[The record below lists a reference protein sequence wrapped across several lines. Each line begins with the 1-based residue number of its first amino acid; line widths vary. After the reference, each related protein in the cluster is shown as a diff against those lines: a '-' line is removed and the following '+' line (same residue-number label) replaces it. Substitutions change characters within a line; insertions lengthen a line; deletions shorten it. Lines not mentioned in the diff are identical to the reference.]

1 VEKNFNRFLEEAEKL
16 SPETKPLWGIMTPQ
30 HMVEHLLLTVKVSNN
45 KIKVECFNPPEKI
58 PTLKKFLLSE
68 RPLPKNFINP
78 IIGEGLLPI
87 QFNNYEDAITGLKIE
102 IEDFYK
108 FFENNPEA
116 VITNPTFGELNRT
129 EWEIF
134 HKKHFTHHLSQFGI
148 VLDKI
153 H

>member
-1 VEKNFNRFLEEAEKL
+1 MDKNFNRFLLGAEKL

-45 KIKVECFNPPEKI
+45 KIKVECLNPHEKI
-58 PTLKKFLLSE
+58 PTLKRFLLSE
-68 RPLPKNFINP
+68 RPLPKYFINP
-78 IIGEGLLPI
+78 IIGEGLLPL
-87 QFNNYEDAITGLKIE
+87 QFNNYKDAIDSLKIE

-108 FFENNPEA
+108 FFENNPD
-116 VITNPTFGELNRT
+116 VLITNPTFGELNKT

-134 HKKHFTHHLSQFGI
+134 HKKHFTHHLSQFG
-148 VLDKI
+148 VDLDKT